1 MRIRLSTMAALVA
14 VAPLLAACSDVT
26 SPSSQS
32 AMSAAGP
39 SSQFGIASGGAGGT
53 GGGGNAG
60 GGGATTPPATA
71 PSSCAKITSF
81 SNSTGYY
88 SVWAAIW
95 TPFSYTTTCR
105 YGVTFSMT
113 YLNGNT
119 GLVDFSRSSAYTSSG
134 TIDEDWAA
142 FSTPYTVTMTLTDPW
157 GNVLD
162 SRSAVITTK
171 AGKTPGA

>member
-1 MRIRLSTMAALVA
+1 V
-14 VAPLLAACSDVT
+14 
-26 SPSSQS
+26 
-32 AMSAAGP
+32 
-39 SSQFGIASGGAGGT
+39 
-53 GGGGNAG
+53 
-60 GGGATTPPATA
+60 TTPP
-71 PSSCAKITSF
+71 PSTSCASITTF

-95 TPFSYTTTCR
+95 TQFSYTNSCGYAVAFT
-105 YGVTFSMT
+105 MT

-119 GLVDFSRSSAYTSSG
+119 GLIDFSRSATLMPSG

-142 FSTPYTVTMTLTDPW
+142 FSTPYTVTMTLTDPL
-157 GNVLD
+157 GTVLD